1 MQNLSRD
8 SNEDVIRI
16 PPFQDSHMHFTRAG
30 GLPSTEELKGIMDTC
45 ERYGIFSLK
54 DMGHKSGIG
63 LDVRKASGGKVT
75 VRTAGYA
82 LFRKGGYGTF
92 LGKGVEGKEEIKR
105 AVKEISDA
113 GADFIKVVNSGIVS
127 SKGSGLVTEGG
138 FTPEELSIICE
149 EAKRRNLDISCH
161 ANSDRAIRDAV
172 AAGVTSVEHGFF
184 VSEETIRMMA
194 EKETSWTPTA
204 VALLSLAPTFK
215 PSEREYIEEVVERH
229 LSSVYYAAT
238 LGLKLRIGTDSGSK
252 GVGHGESFFGEIRLW
267 EKAGL
272 SVHHILAAA
281 CMDGDESEKGN
292 YLLVRKDF
300 ISSGK
305 IEAVYRG
312 GVREIPEIHPMKC

>member
-1 MQNLSRD
+1 MQNLSLD
-8 SNEDVIRI
+8 SNEEVIRI
-16 PPFQDSHMHFTRAG
+16 PPFEDSHMHFTLAG
-30 GLPSTEELKGIMDTC
+30 RPASPEELKEIMDTC

-63 LDVRKASGGKVT
+63 LDVKKGSGGRVA

-105 AVKEISDA
+105 AMKEISDA

-127 SKGSGLVTEGG
+127 SKGSGRVTEGG

-149 EAKRRNLDISCH
+149 EAKGKNLEISCH

-172 AAGVTSVEHGFF
+172 AAGVSSIEHGFF
-184 VSEETIRMMA
+184 VFRETLHMMA
-194 EKETSWTPTA
+194 ELGTAWTPTA
-204 VALLSLAPTFK
+204 VALLSLAPTFE
-215 PSEREYIEEVVERH
+215 PSEKEYREEVVERH
-229 LSSVYYAAT
+229 LSSVHYAAT
-238 LGLKLRIGTDSGSK
+238 LGLKLRIGTDSGSR
-252 GVGHGESFFGEIRLW
+252 GVGHGESFFDEMRLW

-272 SVHHILAAA
+272 SVHHILSAA

-312 GVREIPEIHPMKC
+312 GVRGIPEMHPMKC

>member
-1 MQNLSRD
+1 MQNPRD
-8 SNEDVIRI
+8 SNEDLIRI
-16 PPFQDSHMHFTRAG
+16 PPFEDSHMHFTRAG
-30 GLPSTEELKGIMDTC
+30 GPASVEELKGIMDTY

-54 DMGHKSGIG
+54 DMGHKSSIG
-63 LDVRKASGGKVT
+63 LDVRKGSGGRVA

-92 LGKGVEGKEEIKR
+92 LGKGVEGKGEIRR
-105 AVKEISDA
+105 AVKELSDA

-149 EAKRRNLDISCH
+149 EAKGKNLGISCH

-172 AAGVTSVEHGFF
+172 AAGFTSIEHGFF

-194 EKETSWTPTA
+194 EKGTSWTPTA
-204 VALLSLAPTFK
+204 VALLSLAPTVE
-215 PSEREYIEEVVERH
+215 PSQRGYIEEVVERH
-229 LSSVYYAAT
+229 LSSVQFAAT
-238 LGLKLRIGTDSGSK
+238 IGVKFRVGTDSGSK
-252 GVGHGESFFGEIRLW
+252 GVAHGESFLSELRLW
-267 EKAGL
+267 QKAGL
-272 SVHHILAAA
+272 SLKQILSAA
-281 CMDGDESEKGN
+281 CMDENERKKGN

-312 GVREIPEIHPMKC
+312 GVRES